1 MPVVTCPGPGGPVT
15 FSSATYVTYHV
26 TVNMM
31 YHVIIGWDAD
41 RVGLAGRAAGR
52 GTGPGQAGGDVHLVF
67 AVLR

>member
-31 YHVIIGWDAD
+31 YHVIIGWED
-41 RVGLAGRAAGR
+41 
-52 GTGPGQAGGDVHLVF
+52 
-67 AVLR
+67 